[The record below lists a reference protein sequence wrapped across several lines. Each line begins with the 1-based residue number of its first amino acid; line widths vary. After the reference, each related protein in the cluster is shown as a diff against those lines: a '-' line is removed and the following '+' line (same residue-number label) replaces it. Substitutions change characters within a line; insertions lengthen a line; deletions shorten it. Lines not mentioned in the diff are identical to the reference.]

1 MSTCSAT
8 VIKTGYTF
16 YQDYMSKTVI
26 IELKKK
32 KQLEFS
38 ALSDEE
44 ATTKN

>member
-32 KQLEFS
+32 QLEFS